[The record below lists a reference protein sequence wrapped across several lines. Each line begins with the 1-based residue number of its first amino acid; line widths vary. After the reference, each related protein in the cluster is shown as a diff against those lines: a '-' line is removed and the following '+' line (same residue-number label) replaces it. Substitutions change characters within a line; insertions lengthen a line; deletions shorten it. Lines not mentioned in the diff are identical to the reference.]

1 MKTLVE
7 QYRALLDS
15 GALEFDQAQALL
27 IEKLQILSNRLS
39 TYSPP
44 RHTDFL
50 FYFTRQRGE
59 VPKGLYI
66 FGKVGRG
73 KTLAMDMFFKT
84 VRFEPKRRYHF
95 HEFMLEVHRRI
106 AIAREKYDGDPI
118 KHVARSISNEAALLC
133 FDELHVSDITDAMV
147 LGRLFQRLLK
157 SEVIIVSTSNTHPA
171 ELYKD
176 GLNRQLFLPFIE
188 LIEDH
193 LEVYE
198 LAAHLDYRL
207 EKLAHQQLYFT
218 PLGEDAKAAM
228 DTAWKNLTG
237 RKGGFVAEHDLGG
250 RLLHVPQT
258 AMGCAR
264 FSFGIFLPFIELI
277 EDHLEVYELAAHLDY
292 RLEKLAHQ
300 QLYFTPLGEDAKA
313 AMDTA
318 WKNLTGRKG
327 GFVAEHDLGGR
338 LLHVP
343 QTAMGCARF
352 SFQEICGRPLGA
364 EDYLMLARTYQT
376 IFIDN
381 IPVLAADERN
391 EVRRFINLIDTLY
404 DNRVKLVIS
413 AEVEPDKLYPSGKW
427 VEHFERTASRLVEM
441 RSEEYLAAPHGQAP
455 GPQTHIKMFE

>member
-264 FSFGIFLPFIELI
+264 FSF
-277 EDHLEVYELAAHLDY
+277 
-292 RLEKLAHQ
+292 
-300 QLYFTPLGEDAKA
+300 
-313 AMDTA
+313 
-318 WKNLTGRKG
+318 
-327 GFVAEHDLGGR
+327 
-338 LLHVP
+338 
-343 QTAMGCARF
+343 
-352 SFQEICGRPLGA
+352 QEICGRPLGA